1 MPDRVA
7 VIGIGAMGLVLLKRL
22 RLLGKEVST
31 FDVSPTA
38 IKKAREAGG
47 TIAASPAE
55 AAHGVSHIHVI
66 VPKDDQ
72 LIDVTLGPDGV
83 LKRAAPGTL
92 LFLHSTVMPETTRR
106 IADAALLPKV
116 DTLEAT
122 ITGIPARLEA
132 GKAQVLVGGPDDLV
146 AQARGYLEQVIGPVN
161 HFGPYGAANIAKLA
175 IAFISGANR
184 VVLAEALSIVEAGGI
199 QPEKFLKVLQQVGAK
214 LPADRWEELFIIKDG
229 HAWHRPSTNLFRKDV
244 GLAAK
249 LAEGFG
255 LDTPVARG
263 AAETAQ
269 RWVKEWDEAGI
280 TRDPET
286 WG

>member
-22 RLLGKEVST
+22 RALGKEVNV
-31 FDVSPTA
+31 FDVAPKA
-38 IKKAREAGG
+38 VDKARDAGG
-47 TIAASPAE
+47 NVTASPSE
-55 AAHGVSHIHVI
+55 ATRGVSHIHVI
-66 VPKDDQ
+66 VPKDEH

-83 LKRAAPGTL
+83 LKGAAAGTF

-106 IADAALLPKV
+106 IADAALRAKV

-146 AQARGYLEQVIGPVN
+146 AKARGYLEQVIGPVN

-184 VVLAEALSIVEAGGI
+184 VVLAEALSIIEAGGI
-199 QPEKFLKVLQQVGAK
+199 QPEKFLNVLQQVGAK
-214 LPADRWEELFIIKDG
+214 LPADRWEELFVIKDG

-244 GLAAK
+244 GLAAQ

-255 LDTPVARG
+255 LDAPVARG
-263 AAETAQ
+263 AAETAR
-269 RWVKEWDEAGI
+269 RWVKEWDEAGV

-286 WG
+286 W

>member
-22 RLLGKEVST
+22 RALGKEVHA
-31 FDVSPTA
+31 FDVSA
-38 IKKAREAGG
+38 KAMEKARDAGG
-47 TIAASPAE
+47 TAAASAAE
-55 AAHGVSHIHVI
+55 AARGVSYIHVI
-66 VPKDDQ
+66 VPKDEQ
-72 LIDVTLGPDGV
+72 LIDVTLGADGV
-83 LKRAAPGTL
+83 LKSASAGTL

-106 IADAALLPKV
+106 VADAALASKV
-116 DTLEAT
+116 DTIEAT

-132 GKAQVLVGGPDDLV
+132 GQAQVLVGGPEDLV
-146 AQARGYLEQVIGPVN
+146 AKARGYLEQVIGPVN

-175 IAFISGANR
+175 MAFISGANR

-199 QPEKFLKVLQQVGAK
+199 QPEKFLKVLQQVGAR
-214 LPADRWEELFIIKDG
+214 LPADRWEELFIIQDG
-229 HAWHRPSTNLFRKDV
+229 HAWARPSTNLFRKDV

-263 AAETAQ
+263 AAETAR
-269 RWVKEWDEAGI
+269 RWVKEWDAAGV
-280 TRDPET
+280 TRDPES
-286 WG
+286 WR